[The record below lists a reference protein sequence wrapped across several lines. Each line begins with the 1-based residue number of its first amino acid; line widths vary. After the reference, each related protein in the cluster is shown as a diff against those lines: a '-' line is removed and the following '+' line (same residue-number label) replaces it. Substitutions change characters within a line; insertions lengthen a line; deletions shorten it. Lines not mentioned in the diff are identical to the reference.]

1 MGASAGGGKAATTV
15 GRPKGFAGGRPGGT
29 FRFGNGTPTNAG
41 FRPGALKIG
50 RGPKTTAVRF
60 GRGKK

>member
-1 MGASAGGGKAATTV
+1 MGNSAGGGKAATTV
-15 GRPKGFAGGRPGGT
+15 GRPKGFGGRPGGN

-41 FRPGALKIG
+41 FRPGAVRIG